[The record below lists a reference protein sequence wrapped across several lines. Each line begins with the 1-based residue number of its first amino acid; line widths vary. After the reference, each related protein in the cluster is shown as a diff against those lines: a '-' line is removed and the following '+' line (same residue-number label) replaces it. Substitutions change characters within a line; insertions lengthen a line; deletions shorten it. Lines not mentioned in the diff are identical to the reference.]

1 DSLQARHVPRCRLLG
16 WVLGGGC
23 SSAGR
28 ASGCGPE
35 GRGFEPHHPPHS
47 SPQRAPRARPRRRH
61 PPEPGSSASEA
72 AVAHAL
78 KTKRRAKIVCTLG
91 PACSSP
97 AQVRALVAA
106 GMDVARLN
114 LSHGERDEHAALY
127 REVRAASDEA
137 QRAGAGPVGLQGP
150 EIRLGEFEDGGV
162 TLAPGDRFTITT
174 EPVEGTRELA
184 STTYPALARDVG
196 AGATVLIDDG
206 RVRLRVDD
214 ADGVRVR
221 TTVVEGGRVTD
232 HKGINLPGVRVSAP
246 SLSEKDREDLR
257 FALSLRVDLIALSFV
272 RDAADLEDVH
282 AVMDEAGARLPVIAK
297 IEKPEAVERLSPI
310 TRAFDGLM
318 VARGDLGVEIPLEQV
333 PLVQKRAV
341 RMAREHGK
349 PVIVATQMLDSM
361 IHHSQPTRAE
371 ASDVAN
377 AVLDGADALML
388 SGETSVGEHSVASV
402 ETMARIIQAAERQGF
417 WGLPSI
423 RRRPETRPEAIA
435 LNAVRIAEDLHAVA
449 LVAFTETGAT
459 VRHVAAHR
467 HAIPILAFT
476 SRPEVRSQLSLVW
489 GAETFIVPRAGNTDE
504 MVMQADRM
512 MLELGRGRKGDYI
525 VIVAGTPPGTAGS
538 TNTLRVHQLGGT

>member
-1 DSLQARHVPRCRLLG
+1 M
-16 WVLGGGC
+16 
-23 SSAGR
+23 
-28 ASGCGPE
+28 
-35 GRGFEPHHPPHS
+35 
-47 SPQRAPRARPRRRH
+47 
-61 PPEPGSSASEA
+61 
-72 AVAHAL
+72 
-78 KTKRRAKIVCTLG
+78 KTSRRAKIICTLG
-91 PACSSP
+91 PATSSP
-97 AQVRALVAA
+97 EKIRALVDA

-114 LSHGERDEHAALY
+114 FSHGTREEHAEVY
-127 REVRAASDEA
+127 RYVREASDA
-137 QRAGAGPVGLQGP
+137 SQHAVAVLVDLQGP
-150 EIRLGEFEDGGV
+150 KIRLGEFEDGGV

-184 STTYPALARDVG
+184 STTYSFLAKDVSPG
-196 AGATVLIDDG
+196 SRLLIDDG
-206 RVRLRVDD
+206 RVALRVDD
-214 ADGVRVR
+214 TDGVRVR
-221 TTVVEGGRVTD
+221 TTCVEGGRISD

-257 FALSLRVDLIALSFV
+257 FALSLRADLIALSFV
-272 RDAADLEDVH
+272 RAPEDLEDVH
-282 AVMDEAGARLPVIAK
+282 AVMDEVGARLPVIAK
-297 IEKPEAVERLSPI
+297 IEKPEAVDRLGPI

-333 PLVQKRAV
+333 PLLQKRAI
-341 RMAREHGK
+341 RLAREHGK

-361 IHHSQPTRAE
+361 IHHPHPTRAE

-388 SGETSVGEHSVASV
+388 SGETSVGEYAIPAV
-402 ETMARIIQAAERQGF
+402 ETMARVIGAAESQGF
-417 WGLPSI
+417 WSLPSV

-476 SRPEVRSQLSLVW
+476 TRPEVRSRLAMVW
-489 GAETFIVPRAGNTDE
+489 GTETFVMPRASNTDE
-504 MVMQADRM
+504 MVAQADHAL
-512 MLELGRGRKGDYI
+512 LEMKRGKKGDYI

-538 TNTLRVHQLGGT
+538 TNTLRVHQLGGE